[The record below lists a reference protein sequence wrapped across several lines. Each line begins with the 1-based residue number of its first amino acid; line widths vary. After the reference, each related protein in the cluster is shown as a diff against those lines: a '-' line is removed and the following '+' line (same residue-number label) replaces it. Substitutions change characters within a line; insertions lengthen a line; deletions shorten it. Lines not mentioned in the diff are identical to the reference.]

1 MKKVISVFVL
11 SVILFLSSFTL
22 TASSFES
29 KSFARKNIVISLE
42 EAKEV
47 WREYILVG
55 EQWYLVIYYD
65 DGSIGIIPVA
75 RPPED

>member
-11 SVILFLSSFTL
+11 SVFLFLSSFTL
-22 TASSFES
+22 TASSSES

-65 DGSIGIIPVA
+65 DGSIRIIPVA